1 MVYGNEDMI
10 TYHTKRNVSLHKK
23 HIIIKSSVAEYVP
36 IFRYFK
42 QYFESIEKACLHI
55 NDSASML
62 NVLKGIYTF
71 DDLRKR
77 KTRKRMVK

>member
-1 MVYGNEDMI
+1 MLVQI
-10 TYHTKRNVSLHKK
+10 RKILSSRAWLRNINRVSFLPK
-23 HIIIKSSVAEYVP
+23 YVP

-42 QYFESIEKACLHI
+42 QYFESIEKDCLHI
-55 NDSASML
+55 NGSASML